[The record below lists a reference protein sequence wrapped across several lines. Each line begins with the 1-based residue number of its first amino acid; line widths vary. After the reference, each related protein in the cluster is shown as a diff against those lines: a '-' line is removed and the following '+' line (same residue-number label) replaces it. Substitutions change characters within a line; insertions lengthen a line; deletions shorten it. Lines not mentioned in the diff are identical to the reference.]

1 LGECIGAGAFGAVY
15 NGFDTQTGAIVAI
28 KQVSLVGIP
37 DSELANIMA
46 ELTLL
51 QRLEY
56 KYIVKYIGFVRDEEH
71 LNIILD
77 YIEGGS
83 LSTLLKK
90 FGRIQEPL
98 CARYIAQTLL
108 GLDYL
113 HRRGVVHRD
122 IKAANILVTKDG
134 TVKLAD
140 FGIAAVSDAQDDG
153 EKALATLR
161 GMDHKDQAPNTDAVG
176 SPYWMAPEVILL
188 QGASSNSDIW
198 SLGCTIIEL
207 LTGSPPYLELP
218 PMSALFSM
226 VQDEHPPFPDTISGV
241 CVASLSFWNVLLRH
255 FLTSHTPLVSEG
267 LFDEMLRKGTCEPS

>member
-1 LGECIGAGAFGAVY
+1 
-15 NGFDTQTGAIVAI
+15 
-28 KQVSLVGIP
+28 
-37 DSELANIMA
+37 M
-46 ELTLL
+46 L
-51 QRLEY
+51 QRLEHN
-56 KYIVKYIGFVRDEEH
+56 YIVKYIGFIRDDEN
-71 LNIILD
+71 LGIILD

-161 GMDHKDQAPNTDAVG
+161 GMDHKDQAPNLDAVG
-176 SPYWMAPEVILL
+176 SPYWSRSFFLL
-188 QGASSNSDIW
+188 LF
-198 SLGCTIIEL
+198 LGSCLTYL
-207 LTGSPPYLELP
+207 L
-218 PMSALFSM
+218 
-226 VQDEHPPFPDTISGV
+226 HPPS
-241 CVASLSFWNVLLRH
+241 
-255 FLTSHTPLVSEG
+255 
-267 LFDEMLRKGTCEPS
+267 

>member
-1 LGECIGAGAFGAVY
+1 MFLYSVPKKS
-15 NGFDTQTGAIVAI
+15 NNNLTPRLQ
-28 KQVSLVGIP
+28 
-37 DSELANIMA
+37 A

-51 QRLEY
+51 QRLEH
-56 KYIVKYIGFVRDEEH
+56 KYIVKYIGFIRDDEN

-176 SPYWMAPEVILL
+176 SPYWSTFCPVLLSPSLFLCYFLLTFFFSSSLVAPEVILL

-226 VQDEHPPFPDTISGV
+226 VQDEHPPIPNTISGV
-241 CVASLSFWNVLLRH
+241 CISLDLLFLTLVLL
-255 FLTSHTPLVSEG
+255 
-267 LFDEMLRKGTCEPS
+267 LR

>member
-1 LGECIGAGAFGAVY
+1 M
-15 NGFDTQTGAIVAI
+15 AI

-37 DSELANIMA
+37 NSELANIMA

-56 KYIVKYIGFVRDEEH
+56 KYIVKYIGFIRDEEH

-77 YIEGGS
+77 FIEGGS
-83 LSTLLKK
+83 LSTILRK
-90 FGRIQEPL
+90 FGGKTQEPL
-98 CARYIAQTLL
+98 CARYVAQTLL

-140 FGIAAVSDAQDDG
+140 FGIASVSAAQEDG

-161 GMDHKDQAPNTDAVG
+161 GMDHKDQAPNMDAVG
-176 SPYWMAPEVILL
+176 SPYW
-188 QGASSNSDIW
+188 SK
-198 SLGCTIIEL
+198 
-207 LTGSPPYLELP
+207 
-218 PMSALFSM
+218 SM
-226 VQDEHPPFPDTISGV
+226 
-241 CVASLSFWNVLLRH
+241 R
-255 FLTSHTPLVSEG
+255 
-267 LFDEMLRKGTCEPS
+267 